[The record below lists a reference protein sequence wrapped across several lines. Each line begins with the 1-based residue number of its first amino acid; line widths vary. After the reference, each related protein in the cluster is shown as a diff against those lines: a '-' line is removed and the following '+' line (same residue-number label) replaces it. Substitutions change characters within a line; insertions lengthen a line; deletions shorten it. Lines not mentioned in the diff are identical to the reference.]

1 MTILASNGKG
11 GFAIGF
17 GVRISTGGIIIL
29 GGGVLATALLLHH
42 HHKKKNHQR
51 MMHHAHA
58 NFGRESAGDPQMSMT
73 MGDNDMDDVNMKVFS
88 HIMSNCR
95 EPMKAEGNV
104 GSILRHIRS
113 HEIYLRPLLE
123 KRMTGHL
130 SEGEYHRRVKTVI
143 DKIADDLDIPM
154 HGRMHIV
161 RPDLI
166 NHDGS
171 TTDMDTG
178 GMGWMEHKGRMPPD
192 KYRFKRHMA
201 LNNDG
206 NEPEIQD
213 FSARMNF
220 AAFSSLGTEDNNHF
234 PLARANNV
242 ELADDYGF
250 SHVNYLTPVV
260 AGVFE
265 K

>member
-1 MTILASNGKG
+1 MTILANGNGKG
-11 GFAIGF
+11 GFAVGF
-17 GVRISTGGIIIL
+17 GVRLSTGGIIIL
-29 GGGVLATALLLHH
+29 SAGALTAMLLLHH
-42 HHKKKNHQR
+42 HHKKKHHQR
-51 MMHHAHA
+51 MMSMHHAF
-58 NFGRESAGDPQMSMT
+58 FGRETAADPQMEMRG
-73 MGDNDMDDVNMKVFS
+73 GDNDMDDVNMKVFS
-88 HIMSNCR
+88 HIMTNCR

-113 HEIYLRPLLE
+113 YEVYLRPLLE
-123 KRMTGHL
+123 KKMSGHL
-130 SEGEYHRRVKTVI
+130 SEREYHRRVKTVI
-143 DKIADDLDIPM
+143 DQIADDLDMPM
-154 HGRMHIV
+154 HGRPHVIK
-161 RPDLI
+161 PDLI

-178 GMGWMEHKGRMPPD
+178 GMGWMSRKPHD

-201 LNNDG
+201 LNDDG

-220 AAFSSLGTEDNNHF
+220 AALSSIGTEDEHTI

-242 ELADDYGF
+242 ELADDYQF
-250 SHVNYLTPVV
+250 SHINYLTPVV

-265 K
+265 